1 MAKEDAKTATPETEE
16 APKAEGMSSVDLML
30 RQMDLE
36 AGIPGELN
44 NAADIVTRIQA
55 SILAGQTDDDVFAA
69 ASAGLISAE
78 ELVDVPLAVVDYAY
92 NRSGFVDAAMP
103 VYAVVTAVNLD
114 NTEEFQFSIGAASA
128 LTQLHRFEQL
138 KSFKVR
144 RETGEPLYTAVQS
157 KKTSAGFN
165 ALFFRPLSEGE
176 RKRLGI
182 GS

>member
-1 MAKEDAKTATPETEE
+1 MAKDSNEATGTATEE
-16 APKAEGMSSVDLML
+16 APKVEGMSSVELMR

-55 SILAGQTDDDVFAA
+55 QILAGETDDAVFEA
-69 ASAGLISAE
+69 ASAGLVGAE

-92 NRSGFVDAAMP
+92 NRSGFVDASMP

-114 NTEEFQFSIGAASA
+114 NSEEFQFSIGAASA
-128 LTQLHRFEQL
+128 LAQLHRFEQL

-144 RETGEPLYTAVQS
+144 RETGEPLLTSVRS
-157 KKTSAGFN
+157 KKTSGGFN
-165 ALFFRPLSEGE
+165 ALFFRPLTEGE
-176 RKRLGI
+176 RKRLGL
-182 GS
+182 